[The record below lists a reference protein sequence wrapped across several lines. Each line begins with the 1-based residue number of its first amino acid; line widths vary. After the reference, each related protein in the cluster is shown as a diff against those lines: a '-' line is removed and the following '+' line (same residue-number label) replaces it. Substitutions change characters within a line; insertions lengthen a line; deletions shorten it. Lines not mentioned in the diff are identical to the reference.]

1 VTRADRARSVSASGQ
16 SPCPASRGM
25 LTALTGAAFLIFAQ
39 AFMIAPILP
48 RLAQVFDSRVGFIG
62 LAVPAYLVPYGVT
75 SLVWG
80 PLADRIGK
88 RRVIIVCLVA
98 FAGLTA
104 ATATATGAS
113 AFILWRA
120 AAGLAASGI
129 IPVGVALIG
138 DVVPYNKR
146 GHALGWLFGGMAGGM
161 AIGSTAGALAE
172 PVVGWTGLF
181 LIVAAAAASAVVI
194 VARTVPTRP
203 SPVGSE
209 PYRAVVR
216 GYLDLLRD
224 SRARGTYSY
233 VGFNAVLHSGL
244 YTWLGLYLHQRFDLG
259 PTGIGLALLGYGVP
273 GFLLG
278 PVIGRLADRF
288 GRARLIP
295 VGLAIGALIA
305 FGLATPV
312 PLPLVAALVTVL
324 SLGYDL
330 TQPLL
335 AGIVTDLPARHGQA
349 VALMAV
355 TLFSGFGIG
364 SLLFQAALRHGFV
377 VALSIFG
384 AAALLAAALA
394 VPTFAGERASPDAL
408 QQHAT

>member
-1 VTRADRARSVSASGQ
+1 
-16 SPCPASRGM
+16 M
-25 LTALTGAAFLIFAQ
+25 LMVLTGAAFLIFAQ

-48 RLAQVFDSRVGFIG
+48 RLAQVFGSRVGLIG
-62 LAVPAYLVPYGVT
+62 LAVPAYLVPYGVA

-88 RRVIIVCLVA
+88 RPVIIVCLA
-98 FAGLTA
+98 TFAGLTA
-104 ATATATGAS
+104 ATATATGAG

-129 IPVGVALIG
+129 IPVSVALIG
-138 DVVPYNKR
+138 DVVPYDRR

-172 PVVGWTGLF
+172 PVVGWASLF
-181 LIVAAAAASAVVI
+181 LVVAVAAAIAAAF
-194 VARTVPTRP
+194 VAGTVPGQPRP
-203 SPVGSE
+203 VWSE
-209 PYRAVVR
+209 PRRAVAR
-216 GYLDLLRD
+216 GYLDLLAD
-224 SRARGTYSY
+224 SRARRTYY
-233 VGFNAVLHSGL
+233 FVGFNAVLHSGI
-244 YTWLGLYLHQRFDLG
+244 YTWLGLYLHQRFGLG
-259 PTGIGLALLGYGVP
+259 PIGIGLGLLGYGIP

-278 PVIGRLADRF
+278 PVIGRLADRV
-288 GRARLIP
+288 GRAGLIP
-295 VGLAIGALIA
+295 SGLAIGAFIA
-305 FGLATPV
+305 LGLAAPA
-312 PLPLVAALVTVL
+312 PLVVVAVLVTAL

-355 TLFSGFGIG
+355 TLFTGFGVG
-364 SLLFQAALRHGFV
+364 SLLFQAALSYGFA

-384 AAALLAAALA
+384 VAALLAAAFA
-394 VPTFAGERASPDAL
+394 VPIFAGERAPRAL
-408 QQHAT
+408 

>member
-1 VTRADRARSVSASGQ
+1 VTRADRARSVSVSEQ
-16 SPCPASRGM
+16 TPSPASRGM

-48 RLAQVFDSRVGFIG
+48 RLAQVFDTRVGLIG

-80 PLADRIGK
+80 PLADRIG
-88 RRVIIVCLVA
+88 RRPVIIVCLVA

-120 AAGLAASGI
+120 AAGLAASGV
-129 IPVGVALIG
+129 IPAAVALIG

-161 AIGSTAGALAE
+161 AVGSTAGALAE
-172 PVVGWTGLF
+172 PVVGWATLF
-181 LIVAAAAASAVVI
+181 LIVAAAAAFAVVI
-194 VARTVPTRP
+194 VARTVPARP
-203 SPVGSE
+203 RLVGSE

-224 SRARGTYSY
+224 SRARGAYSY
-233 VGFNAVLHSGL
+233 VGFNAVLHSGI
-244 YTWLGLYLHQRFDLG
+244 YTWLGLYLHQRFGLG
-259 PTGIGLALLGYGVP
+259 PIGIGLALLGYGFP

-278 PVIGRLADRF
+278 PVIGRMADRF

-295 VGLAIGALIA
+295 TGLAIGAIIA
-305 FGLATPV
+305 FGLATPA
-312 PLPLVAALVTVL
+312 PLAVVAVLVTVL

-335 AGIVTDLPARHGQA
+335 AGIVTDLPARNGQA

-364 SLLFQAALRHGFV
+364 SLLFQAALGYGFV
-377 VALSIFG
+377 VALSSFG

-394 VPTFAGERASPDAL
+394 VPIFAGERARADAL
-408 QQHAT
+408 Q

>member
-1 VTRADRARSVSASGQ
+1 MTRADLARSVSASGQ

-104 ATATATGAS
+104 ATATATGAR

-138 DVVPYNKR
+138 DIVPYNKR

-172 PVVGWTGLF
+172 PILGWANLF
-181 LIVAAAAASAVVI
+181 MIVAAAAAIAVVI
-194 VARTVPTRP
+194 VARTVPTQPR
-203 SPVGSE
+203 PVGSE
-209 PYRAVVR
+209 PYRTVVR

-224 SRARGTYSY
+224 SRARRTYSY

-244 YTWLGLYLHQRFDLG
+244 YTWLGLYLHQRFGLG
-259 PTGIGLALLGYGVP
+259 PIGIGLGLLGYGIP

-295 VGLAIGALIA
+295 AGLAIGAIIA
-305 FGLATPV
+305 FGLATPA
-312 PLPLVAALVTVL
+312 PLPLVAVLVTVL

-335 AGIVTDLPARHGQA
+335 AGIVTDLPARNGQA

-364 SLLFQAALRHGFV
+364 SLLFQAALSYGFV
-377 VALSIFG
+377 VALSVFG

-394 VPTFAGERASPDAL
+394 VPIFARERASVDA
-408 QQHAT
+408 AR

>member
-48 RLAQVFDSRVGFIG
+48 RLAQVFDTRVGLIG

-80 PLADRIGK
+80 PLADRIG
-88 RRVIIVCLVA
+88 RRPVIIVCLVA

-120 AAGLAASGI
+120 AAGLAASGV
-129 IPVGVALIG
+129 IPAAVALIG

-161 AIGSTAGALAE
+161 AVGSTAGALAE
-172 PVVGWTGLF
+172 PVVGWATLF
-181 LIVAAAAASAVVI
+181 LIVAAAAAFAVVI
-194 VARTVPTRP
+194 VARTVPARP
-203 SPVGSE
+203 RLVGSE

-224 SRARGTYSY
+224 SRARGAYSY
-233 VGFNAVLHSGL
+233 VGFNAVLHSGI
-244 YTWLGLYLHQRFDLG
+244 YTWLGLYLHQRFGLG
-259 PTGIGLALLGYGVP
+259 PIGIGLALLGYGFP

-278 PVIGRLADRF
+278 PVIGRMADRF

-295 VGLAIGALIA
+295 TGLAIGAIIA
-305 FGLATPV
+305 FGLATPA
-312 PLPLVAALVTVL
+312 PLAVVAVLVTVL

-335 AGIVTDLPARHGQA
+335 AGIVTDLPARNGQA

-394 VPTFAGERASPDAL
+394 VPTFAGERARADAL
-408 QQHAT
+408 Q

>member
-1 VTRADRARSVSASGQ
+1 
-16 SPCPASRGM
+16 M

-88 RRVIIVCLVA
+88 RRVIVVCLVA

-113 AFILWRA
+113 AFIVWRA
-120 AAGLAASGI
+120 AAGVAASGI

-224 SRARGTYSY
+224 SRARRTYSY

-244 YTWLGLYLHQRFDLG
+244 YTWLGLYLHQRFGLG
-259 PTGIGLALLGYGVP
+259 PIGIGLGLLGYGIP

-295 VGLAIGALIA
+295 AGLAIGAVIA
-305 FGLATPV
+305 FGLATPA
-312 PLPLVAALVTVL
+312 PLPLVAVLVTVL

-335 AGIVTDLPARHGQA
+335 AGIVTDLPARNGQA

-355 TLFSGFGIG
+355 TLFCGFGIG
-364 SLLFQAALRHGFV
+364 SLLFQAALSYGFV
-377 VALSIFG
+377 VALSVFG

-394 VPTFAGERASPDAL
+394 VPIFARERASVDA
-408 QQHAT
+408 AR

>member
-1 VTRADRARSVSASGQ
+1 
-16 SPCPASRGM
+16 M
-25 LTALTGAAFLIFAQ
+25 LAVLTGAAFLIFAQ

-48 RLAQVFDSRVGFIG
+48 RLAQVFDTRVGIIG
-62 LAVPAYLVPYGVT
+62 LAVPAYLVPYGAA

-80 PLADRIGK
+80 PLADRVGK
-88 RRVIIVCLVA
+88 RPVIIVCLVA

-138 DVVPYNKR
+138 DVVPYNRR

-172 PVVGWTGLF
+172 PVVGWASLF
-181 LIVAAAAASAVVI
+181 LIIAVAAAIAAVI
-194 VARTVPTRP
+194 VAKTVPARP
-203 SPVGSE
+203 RRVGRE
-209 PYRAVVR
+209 PYRPVVR
-216 GYLDLLRD
+216 GYIDLLHN
-224 SRARGTYSY
+224 SRAHRTYSY
-233 VGFNAVLHSGL
+233 VGFNAMLHSGI
-244 YTWLGLYLHQRFDLG
+244 YTWLGLYLHQRFGLG
-259 PTGIGLALLGYGVP
+259 PTGVGLGLLGYGIP
-273 GFLLG
+273 GFVLG
-278 PVIGRLADRF
+278 PAIGRLADRF

-295 VGLAIGALIA
+295 AGLAIGALIA
-305 FGLATPV
+305 FGLATPA
-312 PLPLVAALVTVL
+312 PLAVVAVLVTVL

-335 AGIVTDLPARHGQA
+335 AGIATDLPARQGQA

-355 TLFSGFGIG
+355 TLFAGFGVG
-364 SLLFQAALRHGFV
+364 SLLFQAALNYGFV

-384 AAALLAAALA
+384 SAALLAAILA
-394 VPTFAGERASPDAL
+394 VPIFARERASLYADRYESAAAATLSDAGP
-408 QQHAT
+408 